1 MTEDNLSSAGKDPAS
16 EAVRL
21 ITKDGIIIRQMHNRD
36 AEVLYPNGLRAN
48 FSKKEMEWVVTNN
61 KGRRRAFKDDQY
73 RDLEPIPCATETDA
87 VTLAQMMIREDNVTT
102 VTYRDGSLF
111 C

>member
-48 FSKKEMEWVVTNN
+48 FSKKEMEWVVTA
-61 KGRRRAFKDDQY
+61 KATRMHGQTQLAMRRALWEMLCSKVA
-73 RDLEPIPCATETDA
+73 CTEK
-87 VTLAQMMIREDNVTT
+87 L
-102 VTYRDGSLF
+102 
-111 C
+111 